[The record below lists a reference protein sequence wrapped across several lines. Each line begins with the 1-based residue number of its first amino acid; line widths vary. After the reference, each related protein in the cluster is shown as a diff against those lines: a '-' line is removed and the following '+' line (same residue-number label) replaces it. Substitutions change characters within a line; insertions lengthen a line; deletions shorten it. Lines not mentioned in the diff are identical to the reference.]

1 MQKIQLWSVN
11 HAEDKLL
18 SATAVKSVDNTETEQ
33 VLEDLLVA
41 SPDLLME
48 GLTLIGR
55 QVATAGGPLDLLGI
69 DADGRLVVF
78 ELKRGTLTRDAVAQA
93 LDYASDL
100 AALDDGSFGALIEKH
115 SGRLGVERIE
125 DFADWYQQQHPGTS
139 EFLRDRPR
147 IVLVGLGVDERALRV
162 VNFLAESRVD
172 IQLLT
177 FHAFREGGQLFLA
190 RQVESEAR
198 QVPVDGGPAT
208 KDSNLRTLRAAA
220 KSLGVDEF
228 LAQTTQFIEARIP
241 GYCWPGKQAYSY
253 SLQETT
259 DAGTPSLR
267 SYAALYVVP
276 KKPGSLMLRFTPRAV
291 KSAAAAVEEFCRQA
305 PRAVRDKTRSYA
317 LELTFGE
324 NDWASLKQPLAT
336 FLAAVVEGWK
346 LGSAPPSEPTQ
357 E

>member
-1 MQKIQLWSVN
+1 MQKIQLWSVER
-11 HAEDKLL
+11 AEGKL
-18 SATAVKSVDNTETEQ
+18 SATAVESVDNTETEQ
-33 VLEDLLVA
+33 DLEDLLVA

-55 QVATAGGPLDLLGI
+55 QVSTAGGPLDLLGI

-100 AALDDGSFGALIEKH
+100 AALDDASVGALIERH

-125 DFADWYQQQHPGTS
+125 DFADWYRQEHPGAT

-147 IVLVGLGVDERALRV
+147 MVLVGLGVDERARRI

-177 FHAFREGGQLFLA
+177 FHAFREGSQLFLA
-190 RQVESEAR
+190 RQVESESP
-198 QVPVDGGPAT
+198 QVPDAVAPAT
-208 KDSNLRTLRAAA
+208 KESNLRTLHAAA
-220 KSLGVDEF
+220 KSLGMEEF
-228 LAQTTQFIEARIP
+228 LTQTAQFIEARIP

-253 SLQETT
+253 SLQEMT

-267 SYAALYVVP
+267 SYAALYVIT
-276 KKPGSLMLRFTPRAV
+276 KKPGSLTLMFTPRAV
-291 KSAAAAVEEFCRQA
+291 KGAADAVEEFCRQA
-305 PRAVRDKTRSYA
+305 PRAVRNKSRSNP
-317 LELTFGE
+317 LEFTFSK
-324 NDWASLKQPLAT
+324 NDWASLEQPLET
-336 FLAAVVEGWK
+336 FLAAVVQGWRDRSHP
-346 LGSAPPSEPTQ
+346 SATTQ

>member
-11 HAEDKLL
+11 RTEGMF
-18 SATAVKSVDNTETEQ
+18 SVTAVESVDNTETEQ
-33 VLEDLLVA
+33 DLEAWFVA

-55 QVATAGGPLDLLGI
+55 QVSTAGGSLDLLGI

-78 ELKRGTLTRDAVAQA
+78 ELKRGTLTRDAVAQG

-125 DFADWYQQQHPGTS
+125 DFADWYRQEHPGAT
-139 EFLRDRPR
+139 ELPRDRPR
-147 IVLVGLGVDERALRV
+147 LVLVGLGVDERARRV

-190 RQVESEAR
+190 RQIESKSP
-198 QVPVDGGPAT
+198 QVSDAGTPAT
-208 KDSNLRTLRAAA
+208 KASNLRALHDAA
-220 KSLGVDEF
+220 KSLGVNE
-228 LAQTTQFIEARIP
+228 LLTQAAQFIEARIG

-267 SYAALYVVP
+267 SYAALYVIT
-276 KKPGSLMLRFTPRAV
+276 KKPGSLTLVFTPRAV
-291 KSAAAAVEEFCRQA
+291 KGAADAVEEFCRQA
-305 PRAVRDKTRSYA
+305 PRAVRNASRSYP

-324 NDWASLKQPLAT
+324 NDWASLEQPLEK

-346 LGSAPPSEPTQ
+346 RGSSHPSETSQ